1 MQVLVF
7 LVAFLAGMGSVLDCW
22 QFHQPIIACFLIG
35 LVTGHVAECLVLGG
49 TLQLIALGWMNIGA
63 AIAPDAALAS
73 VCSAIL
79 VVDGSDVNTAIA
91 MAMPLAIAGLVL
103 TSLVRTLSVVCVHGM
118 DAAAD
123 KGSIKGVE
131 MWQYIAMAFQG
142 LRVAIPA
149 AIVMSVPTDVVQ
161 AGLNA
166 IPDWLTSGLAV
177 GGGMVVAV
185 GYAMVINMMAT
196 PDLWP
201 FFYMG
206 FALAAVSDLNLVA
219 MGIIGVCRAQLDLQ
233 HSPAFNAPAGTPAA
247 LGSGGADPLDDIL
260 ADYE

>member
-7 LVAFLAGMGSVLDCW
+7 LVAFLAGMESVLDCW

-103 TSLVRTLSVVCVHGM
+103 TSLVRTLSVV
-118 DAAAD
+118 
-123 KGSIKGVE
+123 
-131 MWQYIAMAFQG
+131 
-142 LRVAIPA
+142 
-149 AIVMSVPTDVVQ
+149 
-161 AGLNA
+161 
-166 IPDWLTSGLAV
+166 
-177 GGGMVVAV
+177 
-185 GYAMVINMMAT
+185 
-196 PDLWP
+196 
-201 FFYMG
+201 
-206 FALAAVSDLNLVA
+206 
-219 MGIIGVCRAQLDLQ
+219 
-233 HSPAFNAPAGTPAA
+233 
-247 LGSGGADPLDDIL
+247 
-260 ADYE
+260 